1 MSQMRARAWVAL
13 TIAATML
20 VPAIA
25 AADLTI
31 SITPRFSADVL
42 LKRLT
47 PLRDL
52 LSDVLGEPIEIVL
65 PKDFPDFERRVKNG
79 DIDIALNNPTIY
91 PMTSEA
97 HEAVAML
104 DQKKGGDRLRGLIV
118 TRADGDIVSVEDL
131 VGKKVVIVGR
141 RSTGGYLS
149 QKVSLAQAGISTAR
163 DMKLEDARDNK
174 QENALLSVYYGDADA
189 AFIREDALHIADA
202 FIPPSQLRVI
212 RRTAWMP
219 NWAVS
224 VKRTL
229 PDDVKEKIKA
239 TVTGLKPGAPEL
251 EAMKAKGFVDASDAD
266 WDVVR
271 EALGLPIP
279 SR

>member
-1 MSQMRARAWVAL
+1 MRQMRARARVAL
-13 TIAATML
+13 TFAAMML
-20 VPAIA
+20 VPAVA
-25 AADLTI
+25 AADLTM

-52 LSDVLGEPIEIVL
+52 LSDVLGQPIEIVL
-65 PKDFPDFERRVKNG
+65 PKDFADYEKQVNAG
-79 DIDIALNNPTIY
+79 VIDIGFTNPTIY
-91 PMTSEA
+91 PLTSGV
-97 HEAVAML
+97 HEALAML

-118 TRADGDIVSVEDL
+118 TRADSDIVSVEDL
-131 VGKKVVIVGR
+131 VGREVVIVGR

-149 QKVSLAQAGISTAR
+149 QKVSLAQVGINTVK
-163 DMKLEDARDNK
+163 DMKLQEARDNK

-189 AFIREDALHIADA
+189 AFIREDALNIADA

-219 NWAVS
+219 NWAIA
-224 VKRTL
+224 VKRSM
-229 PDDVKEKIKA
+229 PQEMKEKIKA

-251 EAMKAKGFVDASDAD
+251 EALKAKGLVDAGDAD